1 MGQKQQES
9 SAFRPEWMSNGSRQ
23 SLFVRI
29 FIRNDKN
36 KHRVMADEILR
47 LEHIQRELELS
58 RDVRQTII
66 PNLSLRITA
75 GEFVSI
81 TGPSGSGKSTL
92 LYIMGG
98 LDKPSSG
105 RVFLDGDDIT
115 DIEEKEMTRIR
126 NRKIGFIYQFHFLLP
141 EFNAVENVSMPM
153 LIGGRLSRKE
163 TRERAMALLDMVE
176 LQDKYTNKPSQLS
189 GGQQQRVA
197 IARALANEPKVL
209 LGDEPTGNL
218 DSRSADKV
226 YQLFERLNRELGQTV
241 IVVTHD
247 EEFANRAGRR
257 IHLVD
262 GKIESDR
269 MLRDGRA
276 VLSQ

>member
-1 MGQKQQES
+1 MAETILKLE
-9 SAFRPEWMSNGSRQ
+9 N
-23 SLFVRI
+23 
-29 FIRNDKN
+29 IRK
-36 KHRVMADEILR
+36 
-47 LEHIQRELELS
+47 ELGLS
-58 RDVRQTII
+58 KAIRQTII
-66 PNLSLRITA
+66 PNLSLEVKV
-75 GEFVSI
+75 GEFVAI

-98 LDKPSSG
+98 LDKPTSG
-105 RVFLDGDDIT
+105 HVWLDGEAIT
-115 DIEEKEMTRIR
+115 EKNETEMNRIR
-126 NRKIGFIYQFHFLLP
+126 NEKIGFIYQFHFLLP

-153 LIGGRLSRKE
+153 MINGRRNRKE
-163 TRERAMALLDMVE
+163 IRERAMKLLDMVDM
-176 LQDKYTNKPSQLS
+176 QNKYTNKPSQLS

-197 IARALANEPKVL
+197 IARALANEPKIL

-218 DSRSADKV
+218 DSRSANNV
-226 YQLFERLNRELGQTV
+226 YQLFERLNRELQQTI

-269 MLRDGRA
+269 PLRTMTENSTNMIMQDQ
-276 VLSQ
+276 S

>member
-1 MGQKQQES
+1 MNQL
-9 SAFRPEWMSNGSRQ
+9 PI
-23 SLFVRI
+23 V
-29 FIRNDKN
+29 
-36 KHRVMADEILR
+36 R
-47 LEHIQRELELS
+47 LEGIRRELELS

-66 PNLSLRITA
+66 PNLSLDIHE
-75 GEFVSI
+75 GEFVAI

-98 LDKPSSG
+98 LDKPTFG
-105 RVFLDGDDIT
+105 RVWLDGEDIT
-115 DIEEKEMTRIR
+115 DKDEAEMTSIR

-153 LIGGRLSRKE
+153 MIGRKYSKKE
-163 TRERAMALLDMVE
+163 IRERAMKLLDIVG
-176 LQDKYTNKPSQLS
+176 LQDKYSNKPSQLS

-218 DSRSADKV
+218 DSKSANNV
-226 YQLFERLNRELGQTV
+226 YQLFDRLNKEMSQTV

-247 EEFANRAGRR
+247 EEFANRSGRR

-262 GKIESDR
+262 GMIESDVPLNR
-269 MLRDGRA
+269 VEA
-276 VLSQ
+276 V

>member
-1 MGQKQQES
+1 
-9 SAFRPEWMSNGSRQ
+9 
-23 SLFVRI
+23 
-29 FIRNDKN
+29 
-36 KHRVMADEILR
+36 MADTILR
-47 LEHIQRELELS
+47 LEGIRRELELS

-66 PNLSLRITA
+66 PNLSLEIFA
-75 GEFVSI
+75 GEFVAI

-98 LDKPSSG
+98 LDKPTFG
-105 RVFLDGDDIT
+105 NVWLDGQEIT
-115 DIEEKEMTRIR
+115 GVDETEMTVIR

-141 EFNAVENVSMPM
+141 EFSALDNVMMPM
-153 LIGGRLSRKE
+153 LIRRKFGKKE
-163 TRERAMALLDMVE
+163 IRERAMQLLDMVG
-176 LQDKYTNKPSQLS
+176 LGDKYSNKPNQLS

-218 DSRSADKV
+218 DSRSANNV
-226 YQLFERLNRELGQTV
+226 YELFARLNRELKQTV

-262 GKIESDR
+262 GKIESDSR
-269 MLRDGRA
+269 NGKA
-276 VLSQ
+276 ATA

>member
-1 MGQKQQES
+1 
-9 SAFRPEWMSNGSRQ
+9 
-23 SLFVRI
+23 
-29 FIRNDKN
+29 
-36 KHRVMADEILR
+36 MAETILR
-47 LEHIQRELELS
+47 LEGIRRELELS

-66 PNLSLRITA
+66 PNLSLDVLK
-75 GEFVSI
+75 GEFVAI

-98 LDKPSSG
+98 LDKPTFG
-105 RVFLDGDDIT
+105 QVWLDGQDIT
-115 DIEEKEMTRIR
+115 VINESEMTVIR
-126 NRKIGFIYQFHFLLP
+126 NEKIGFIYQFHFLLP
-141 EFNAVENVSMPM
+141 EFSALDNVMMPM
-153 LIGGRLSRKE
+153 LIRRKFSRKE
-163 TRERAMALLDMVE
+163 IRTRAMKLLDMVD
-176 LQDKYTNKPSQLS
+176 LDNKYTNKPSQLS

-218 DSRSADKV
+218 DSRSANNV
-226 YQLFERLNRELGQTV
+226 YQLFDRLNRELGQTI

-262 GKIESDR
+262 GKIESDSR
-269 MLRDGRA
+269 NGKRTSA
-276 VLSQ
+276 

>member
-1 MGQKQQES
+1 MAPTILKLE
-9 SAFRPEWMSNGSRQ
+9 N
-23 SLFVRI
+23 
-29 FIRNDKN
+29 IR
-36 KHRVMADEILR
+36 
-47 LEHIQRELELS
+47 RELELS

-66 PNLSLRITA
+66 PNFSLEIME
-75 GEFVSI
+75 GEFLAI

-98 LDKPSSG
+98 LDKPTFG
-105 RVFLDGDDIT
+105 KVWLDGEEIT
-115 DIEEKEMTRIR
+115 EKNETEMTRIR
-126 NRKIGFIYQFHFLLP
+126 NEKIGFIYQFHFLLP
-141 EFNAVENVSMPM
+141 EFSAVENVSMPM
-153 LIGGRLSRKE
+153 MINGRRSRKE
-163 TRERAMALLDMVE
+163 IRERAMHLLDLVE
-176 LQDKYTNKPSQLS
+176 MQNKYTNKPSQLS

-218 DSRSADKV
+218 DSRSANNV
-226 YQLFERLNRELGQTV
+226 YQLFDRLNRELHQTV

-262 GKIESDR
+262 GEIESDR
-269 MLRDGRA
+269 QLRPQAEYSTDNQLRDR
-276 VLSQ
+276 L

>member
-1 MGQKQQES
+1 MPES
-9 SAFRPEWMSNGSRQ
+9 
-23 SLFVRI
+23 
-29 FIRNDKN
+29 
-36 KHRVMADEILR
+36 ILR
-47 LEHIQRELELS
+47 LENIRRELELS

-66 PNLSLRITA
+66 PNLSLDIFK
-75 GEFVSI
+75 GEFVAI

-98 LDKPSSG
+98 LDKPTFG
-105 RVFLDGDDIT
+105 KVWLDGQEIT
-115 DIEEKEMTRIR
+115 ETGESEMTVIR
-126 NRKIGFIYQFHFLLP
+126 NEKIGFIYQFHFLLP
-141 EFNAVENVSMPM
+141 EFTALDNVCLPM
-153 LIGGRLSRKE
+153 LIRRKYSRKE
-163 TRERAMALLDMVE
+163 IRDRAMQLLDMVGLE
-176 LQDKYTNKPSQLS
+176 DKHANRPNQLS

-218 DSRSADKV
+218 DTKSADNV
-226 YQLFERLNRELGQTV
+226 YRLFDRLNRELSQTV

-262 GKIESDR
+262 GQIASDSR
-269 MLRDGRA
+269 RQA
-276 VLSQ
+276 VATA